1 MRSEDM
7 DSIYLGVEGGQWQVF
22 SYMLISSKNAL
33 KMENF
38 FK

>member
-1 MRSEDM
+1 M
-7 DSIYLGVEGGQWQVF
+7 DSIYLGVEGDQRQVF
-22 SYMLISSKNAL
+22 SCMLISSKNAP